1 MDHSIAVISDY
12 DQAYQANLSMDQKM
26 IEESRDYLETD
37 NRGIPWNEPPQL
49 KNSTVI
55 RNKLRDKILNKN

>member
-1 MDHSIAVISDY
+1 M
-12 DQAYQANLSMDQKM
+12 M
-26 IEESRDYLETD
+26 EESRDYLETD